1 MTATMIC
8 GIVSN
13 LVTVVHGDVCIV
25 EVGVL
30 VGGGEPALV
39 GRPPVVVVV
48 VVHLPPPLPA

>member
-8 GIVSN
+8 GMVSN

-30 VGGGEPALV
+30 AGGGEPALV